1 MKNATLIIAFA
12 LLFNLGYAQQQDDAG
27 LAARF
32 DKMMLEQFKAGGTGA
47 TVLVARKG
55 DIIYKKAFG
64 MANLELD
71 VPMQVDNVFRIASL
85 TKQFTAI
92 AILQL
97 MEQGKL
103 NLEDEIG
110 KVIPGYPT
118 QGAKITIEH
127 LLTHTSG
134 ITDYTSLRDT
144 VKKEAL
150 DYTPSQMIDRF
161 KNLPLRFAPGTR
173 WEYSNSGYFL
183 LGYIIER
190 LTGKTYAEYLE
201 ENIFKRLQMTSSLFA
216 SDIKLIKKRAAG
228 YTEGETGY
236 QNPPYLSMTQPYAAG
251 AILST
256 VEDLFKWHQAVI
268 ANKLVKQESLNKAF
282 ARYKLT
288 DGKETAYG
296 YGWRIGSVY
305 ESLSIWHGGLIN
317 GFKSMAVY
325 LPREDVYVALLSNC
339 DCSSP
344 EVVTPKLAALAAGRP
359 YEYKALASAN
369 NNLLEY
375 TGVYENGKG
384 QQRIITVSDNQ
395 LFSQLGRGPRSSIR
409 AFQKD
414 QFFFDADA
422 MSTIAFTRNKTG
434 GIEKLTTENIRG
446 NEVWNKSGKPLP
458 NEDGIKL
465 ADRVLE
471 TILGMYE
478 VSPDFAFSITKEQS
492 RLYLLATGQ
501 EKVELF
507 AETPSLFFL
516 KVNDAQLQF
525 VKDATGKVTKA
536 ILKQGGR
543 ETDAKKIK

>member
-1 MKNATLIIAFA
+1 
-12 LLFNLGYAQQQDDAG
+12 
-27 LAARF
+27 
-32 DKMMLEQFKAGGTGA
+32 
-47 TVLVARKG
+47 
-55 DIIYKKAFG
+55 
-64 MANLELD
+64 
-71 VPMQVDNVFRIASL
+71 
-85 TKQFTAI
+85 
-92 AILQL
+92 
-97 MEQGKL
+97 
-103 NLEDEIG
+103 
-110 KVIPGYPT
+110 
-118 QGAKITIEH
+118 
-127 LLTHTSG
+127 
-134 ITDYTSLRDT
+134 
-144 VKKEAL
+144 
-150 DYTPSQMIDRF
+150 
-161 KNLPLRFAPGTR
+161 
-173 WEYSNSGYFL
+173 
-183 LGYIIER
+183 
-190 LTGKTYAEYLE
+190 
-201 ENIFKRLQMTSSLFA
+201 
-216 SDIKLIKKRAAG
+216 
-228 YTEGETGY
+228 
-236 QNPPYLSMTQPYAAG
+236 MTQPYAAG

-268 ANKLVKQESLNKAF
+268 TNKLVKQESLDKAF

-296 YGWRIGSVY
+296 FGWRIGSVY

-325 LPREDVYVALLSNC
+325 LPREDVYVALFSNC